1 MVDEGWKALDDPAF
15 LRRIKDWEKTIRK
28 RNGLVG
34 FCTQSASDALESRI
48 ASAIIEQAAT
58 QIFFPNSRARASDY
72 VEGFGLSEHEF
83 ELIRTLPDTS
93 RCFLIKRG
101 DHSVVA
107 RLDLSGLEGELA
119 VLAGTER
126 AVRRL
131 EALRENLGDKPD
143 AWLETFM
150 QGRTAA

>member
-1 MVDEGWKALDDPAF
+1 M
-15 LRRIKDWEKTIRK
+15 
-28 RNGLVG
+28 
-34 FCTQSASDALESRI
+34 
-48 ASAIIEQAAT
+48 
-58 QIFFPNSRARASDY
+58 
-72 VEGFGLSEHEF
+72 
-83 ELIRTLPDTS
+83 
-93 RCFLIKRG
+93 
-101 DHSVVA
+101 VA

>member
-1 MVDEGWKALDDPAF
+1 M
-15 LRRIKDWEKTIRK
+15 
-28 RNGLVG
+28 
-34 FCTQSASDALESRI
+34 
-48 ASAIIEQAAT
+48 
-58 QIFFPNSRARASDY
+58 SRAS
-72 VEGFGLSEHEF
+72 GLSEHEF
-83 ELIRTLPDTS
+83 ELVRTLPDTS

-131 EALRENLGDKPD
+131 EALRGELGDEPK
-143 AWLETFM
+143 AWLEPFM
-150 QGRTAA
+150 QGRNAA